1 MIAGCGKPDPPPDAA
16 AGLFA
21 QILSVH
27 PDHAAAHH
35 FLGVAQMQ
43 QGHVDAAVVS
53 MRKSVRLHRF
63 HASWFQNLAAVED
76 VLGHTKNAAAA
87 RTVAAKLSGR
97 RP

>member
-1 MIAGCGKPDPPPDAA
+1 
-16 AGLFA
+16 
-21 QILSVH
+21 
-27 PDHAAAHH
+27 
-35 FLGVAQMQ
+35 
-43 QGHVDAAVVS
+43 
-53 MRKSVRLHRF
+53 VRLHRF